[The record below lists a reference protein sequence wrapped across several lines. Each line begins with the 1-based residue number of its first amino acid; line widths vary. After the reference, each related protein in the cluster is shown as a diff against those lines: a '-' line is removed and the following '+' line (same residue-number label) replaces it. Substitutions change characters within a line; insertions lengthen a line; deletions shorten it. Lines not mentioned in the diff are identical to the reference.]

1 MWKIEEVVRAWRL
14 SEWRVVGEDHMETT
28 FDGWERCCR
37 RRAWAHRV
45 HEERI
50 AIDRREVFAE
60 ASQSVTPEVK

>member
-1 MWKIEEVVRAWRL
+1 MPGNCQNGGLLV
-14 SEWRVVGEDHMETT
+14 SVGEGHMGNT